1 MNWYVLYCLSQR
13 TDRIIMNLRSKQVEA
28 FVPQCEAIERT
39 SKEKTLKTMFANYIF
54 VKTNLD
60 QGQFNDLLLSMK
72 DMNDGLI
79 KQLRNMEVSALRKS
93 EIDFYNTVL
102 DNHYIIRVSKG
113 YKENGKTVIT
123 SGPLLHY
130 QNHILKVNKHN
141 NTAYLDLT
149 FFDRNIIVGVEI
161 KSKN

>member
-13 TDRIIMNLRSKQVEA
+13 VDQITKNLRSRQLEA

-39 SKEKTLKTMFANYIF
+39 SKEKTLKTMFPNYIF
-54 VKTNLD
+54 VKTDLG
-60 QGQFNDLLLSMK
+60 QKQFNDLLLSMK

-79 KQLRNMEVSALRKS
+79 RQLKNMEVSALRKS

-102 DNHYIIRVSKG
+102 DKQYIIRVSEG
-113 YKENGKTVIT
+113 YKEMGKTVIT
-123 SGPLLHY
+123 KGPLFHY